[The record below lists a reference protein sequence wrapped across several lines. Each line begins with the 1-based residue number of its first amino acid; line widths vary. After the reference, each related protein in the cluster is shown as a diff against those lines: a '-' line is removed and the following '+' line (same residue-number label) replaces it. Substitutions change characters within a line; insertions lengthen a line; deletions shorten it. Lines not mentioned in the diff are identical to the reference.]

1 MAKGRGAS
9 RRGLISS
16 GGGHQIHVFVGQAP
30 MDQAVID
37 TSEPATYHINYVA
50 TDAAGNAATSTRTV
64 MIEFPS
70 IIPSYITAETPLLV
84 ETEPPAP
91 ATGDGNCRHPFRGS
105 IAPGGVARPRGS
117 IAVKSPMSFLGP

>member
-1 MAKGRGAS
+1 
-9 RRGLISS
+9 
-16 GGGHQIHVFVGQAP
+16 

-64 MIEFPS
+64 MIDSPA

-84 ETEPPAP
+84 ETESPAP